1 MDHNEMKQARIR
13 RAMIMRGKK
22 MKTSYPCENYVN
34 TSNTYFPPQIRV
46 GKHIIQ
52 DKNVLESLSWNANKD
67 VEFSMLDKDLKDGA
81 NTRGPNHLG
90 FCANHIVDEDIDV
103 DVDEEESQYNLD
115 ATDYWNLGDPTYACE
130 FCGALFWYEESS
142 SRSSDEFDTTI
153 VNELKSML
161 DECNC
166 LAKSFRMVRDRFVV
180 EEYQDLKLRLL
191 RKRGTDGRRYNLPTS
206 SEVAALIV
214 GDIEKNT
221 VETDIVVETQ
231 TGLL

>member
-1 MDHNEMKQARIR
+1 
-13 RAMIMRGKK
+13 MIMRGKK
-22 MKTSYPCENYVN
+22 MKTSYPCENLILVPISNSNGSQNLESNLSHMVSNISVSRTPPSDISNYYVN

-90 FCANHIVDEDIDV
+90 FCANHIVDEGSSIDYMQKKNARLKRSLIMSEKCVKIQKHAAYIDV

-130 FCGALFWYEESS
+130 FCGALFWYEE
-142 SRSSDEFDTTI
+142 RLEKDEI
-153 VNELKSML
+153 N
-161 DECNC
+161 
-166 LAKSFRMVRDRFVV
+166 
-180 EEYQDLKLRLL
+180 
-191 RKRGTDGRRYNLPTS
+191 
-206 SEVAALIV
+206 
-214 GDIEKNT
+214 
-221 VETDIVVETQ
+221 
-231 TGLL
+231 